1 MSKKKD
7 TLFDWIF
14 ECGVGA
20 IIGFLI
26 FVALLLLVG
35 IFQQPWCS

>member
-26 FVALLLLVG
+26 AIGLVLLIG

>member
-20 IIGFLI
+20 IIGFLVVI
-26 FVALLLLVG
+26 VLFLLIG